1 MHPLCLAGP
10 GAMLAWRR
18 PDLQARVGR
27 MLAARHGIG
36 YLARLAA
43 CNGRRPAPRRMTH
56 ATHDPNR
63 RRGLRQVLE
72 QLGVDSPALWWSLL
86 YFFCLLT
93 GYYVMRPV
101 RDAMGASGDVA
112 AVFPPAA
119 VAWAQGLGIELREFT
134 LQVLFTATFLC
145 MVLLQPLYGALVS
158 RFPRR

>member
-1 MHPLCLAGP
+1 RTAADDHIVVHASPLPCRPRGDAGVAAP
-10 GAMLAWRR
+10 RHASVRGA
-18 PDLQARVGR
+18 R

-134 LQVLFTATFLC
+134 LQVLFT
-145 MVLLQPLYGALVS
+145 
-158 RFPRR
+158 